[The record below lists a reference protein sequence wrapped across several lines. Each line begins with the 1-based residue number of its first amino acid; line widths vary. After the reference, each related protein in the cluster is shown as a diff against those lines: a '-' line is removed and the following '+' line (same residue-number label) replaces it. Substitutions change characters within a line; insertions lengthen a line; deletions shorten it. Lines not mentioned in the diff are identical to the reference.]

1 MSKPQTLDQVEA
13 LLKTAPS
20 SRDRLL
26 VASIALAKSIHAP
39 KGPGQY
45 VRVPKKEFS
54 DFYWI
59 VRDCEVKP

>member
-1 MSKPQTLDQVEA
+1 MKPQTVEEVEG
-13 LLKTAPS
+13 LLKAAPS

-26 VASIALAKSIHAP
+26 AASVALAKSIHAP
-39 KGPGQY
+39 QGPGQY